1 MIKVTV
7 KGVEMSI
14 NELAELYD
22 ELEEFFG
29 SITVKEAEEEEVEDE
44 EVATAQPASKEAEE
58 EDWP

>member
-29 SITVKEAEEEEVEDE
+29 SIMVKEAEEEEVEDE